1 MKHPKILP
9 RGSHVTKLIIK
20 LPGLVIKP
28 DVPEDRLESAPPF
41 YLLCSWLFW
50 STHHEG
56 KTWGEIKRYVVIF
69 MSMASRAIHLEI
81 ANSLDADS
89 FLNSFR
95 RFTIRRRPVR
105 QLQSDQGANF
115 ARGWRELMETL
126 NEMDHEE
133 IKPSPLKE
141 QCDWIIFK
149 IMWHG
154 RLVAVP
160 DTDGTENALILF
172 TKQRWATW
180 WWINRD
186 VMCEAEAIVNSRLW
200 PSISSLIQIHQ
211 NQLPQVTF

>member
-1 MKHPKILP
+1 MQISLIRWNIPKFC

-126 NEMDHEE
+126 NEMDHEQ
-133 IKPSPLKE
+133 IKPSPLPLKRT
-141 QCDWIIFK
+141 
-149 IMWHG
+149 M
-154 RLVAVP
+154 RL
-160 DTDGTENALILF
+160 DHL
-172 TKQRWATW
+172 
-180 WWINRD
+180 
-186 VMCEAEAIVNSRLW
+186 
-200 PSISSLIQIHQ
+200 
-211 NQLPQVTF
+211 

>member
-1 MKHPKILP
+1 MDLILPFNESNYGTWKIQCQMEQIKDRLCSIVSLTDAEAHANKYRKFVAHRGSSCDYCAIDEDGILHIRSRLKNADLSDQVKHPKILP

-41 YLLCSWLFW
+41 YLLCSCLFW

-115 ARGWRELMETL
+115 ARG
-126 NEMDHEE
+126 
-133 IKPSPLKE
+133 
-141 QCDWIIFK
+141 
-149 IMWHG
+149 
-154 RLVAVP
+154 
-160 DTDGTENALILF
+160 
-172 TKQRWATW
+172 
-180 WWINRD
+180 
-186 VMCEAEAIVNSRLW
+186 
-200 PSISSLIQIHQ
+200 
-211 NQLPQVTF
+211 

>member
-56 KTWGEIKRYVVIF
+56 KTWGEIKHYVVIF

-89 FLNSFR
+89 FLNAFR
-95 RFTIRRRPVR
+95 RFTIRRRPVH

-115 ARGWRELMETL
+115 ARGCRELMETL
-126 NEMDHEE
+126 NEMDHEQ
-133 IKPSPLKE
+133 IKPSPL
-141 QCDWIIFK
+141 
-149 IMWHG
+149 
-154 RLVAVP
+154 RLKR
-160 DTDGTENALILF
+160 T
-172 TKQRWATW
+172 
-180 WWINRD
+180 
-186 VMCEAEAIVNSRLW
+186 MRLDH
-200 PSISSLIQIHQ
+200 L
-211 NQLPQVTF
+211 